1 MGSFNI
7 THHSSTSKLPERC
20 YLVLTYTPQISKTR
34 LKLCTQ
40 QGLLV
45 LFFRYYRE
53 SMATTAVWMGSS
65 GRNTE
70 VPPFPAENEFSP
82 TARTSDVNTYFHLF
96 SLFLSAYG
104 IQ

>member
-1 MGSFNI
+1 MLPGFDLY
-7 THHSSTSKLPERC
+7 SSDFQDQTKAL
-20 YLVLTYTPQISKTR
+20 YTA
-34 LKLCTQ
+34 
-40 QGLLV
+40 GAFGFV
-45 LFFRYYRE
+45 FRYYRE